1 MLHSYIGFCRNTSVS
16 GIYRHY
22 YVEQL
27 RGTFHMSAK
36 SDQQQHWAAT
46 KRLTFL
52 TLVIWAVVSFVIH
65 WFGSSLNSESFPGA
79 YFMAGMGS
87 QVMFVLLVFWFSVRQ
102 NSIDEEY
109 GMSEGD

>member
-1 MLHSYIGFCRNTSVS
+1 MLIK
-16 GIYRHY
+16 I
-22 YVEQL
+22 
-27 RGTFHMSAK
+27 RGAFHMSAQ

-46 KRLTFL
+46 KRLTLL
-52 TLVIWAVVSFVIH
+52 TLIIWAVVSFVIH

-87 QVMFVLLVFWFSVRQ
+87 QVIFVILIFWFSTRQ
-102 NSIDEEY
+102 SSIDEEH